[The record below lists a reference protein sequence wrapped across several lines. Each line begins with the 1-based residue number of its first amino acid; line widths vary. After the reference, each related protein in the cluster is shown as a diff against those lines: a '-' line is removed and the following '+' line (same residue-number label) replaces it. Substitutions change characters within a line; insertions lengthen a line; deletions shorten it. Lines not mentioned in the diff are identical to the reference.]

1 MSSEITERSPA
12 KARPATQP
20 AKPARAWRIIRVV
33 VNIALLAAIVVLGC
47 LALLPEQP
55 TRPAVAVVAPPHLPK
70 TVRKARNLDELL
82 KMPTGQLAG
91 VDIAEMNLL
100 CATGLP
106 GSEKLNIDQALAI
119 LDDWAK
125 RVAVETERNLHNPTF
140 SRQGDLLPHGEA
152 YRRAEMLLNVLESD
166 LGVRYDLA
174 AKDKFSFKDSRT
186 AFIHG
191 MIPAT
196 GQSPPSLKQTPGGT
210 FLSMPVLYVA
220 VGRRLGYP
228 LRLVTAKGHVFVRW
242 DGESNSNPPWRE
254 RFNIDIAQGFASY
267 PDGYYK
273 MWPSRLTD
281 KEVSAN
287 RYLLS
292 LAPAEELAEFLA
304 YRGHCGLENS
314 QAAFAARCY
323 ENAYGYDPKRPCY
336 RDWFV
341 ETAMRSGYRTKT
353 PALARLVARRKAV
366 EQQRTDILAG
376 LRRPG
381 GNGDPADGAGVPR
394 PGDPTAAMPG
404 LPGMPQPP
412 RVGPPQPQPTRPGTS
427 RPPPGRTSRLP
438 QPGGGPP
445 R

>member
-1 MSSEITERSPA
+1 MSSDITDRSGA
-12 KARPATQP
+12 KDRAVPMS
-20 AKPARAWRIIRVV
+20 AKPARAWRIIRAS
-33 VNIALLAAIVVLGC
+33 VNIALLAALIVLGC
-47 LALLPEQP
+47 FALLPE
-55 TRPAVAVVAPPHLPK
+55 RPARPPVVAVVSAPPPSK

-106 GSEKLNIDQALAI
+106 GSEKLNIDNALAI

-140 SRQGDLLPHGEA
+140 SRQGDILPHGEA
-152 YRRAEMLLNVLESD
+152 YRRAEMLLHVLQAY
-166 LGVRYDLA
+166 LGVKYDLA
-174 AKDKFSFKDSRT
+174 AKENFSFKDSRT

-191 MIPAT
+191 MIPASD
-196 GQSPPSLKQTPGGT
+196 QSLKNTPGGT
-210 FLSMPVLYVA
+210 FVSMPVMYVA

-228 LRLVTAKGHVFVRW
+228 LKLVTTKGLVFARW
-242 DGESNSNPPWRE
+242 DGTDNLKPAWRE
-254 RFNIDIAQGFASY
+254 RFNIDVANGFASY
-267 PDGYYK
+267 PDEYYK
-273 MWPSRLTD
+273 TWPARLTD

-292 LAPAEELAEFLA
+292 LTPAEELAEFLA
-304 YRGHCGLENS
+304 YRGHCGLENT

-323 ENAYGYDPKRPCY
+323 ENACGYDPTRPCY
-336 RDWFV
+336 REWFV

-353 PALARLVARRKAV
+353 PALARLVARRQMA
-366 EQQRTDILAG
+366 ERQRADMLAR
-376 LRRPG
+376 LRQPG
-381 GNGDPADGAGVPR
+381 GNGDPAVSAGVPG
-394 PGDPTAAMPG
+394 PGDLTSAMPG
-404 LPGMPQPP
+404 LPGMPQWP
-412 RVGPPQPQPTRPGTS
+412 RVGPPQPQPTPPGTS